1 MMCIEMDNLMTA
13 SNDMLK
19 GDGDEMPLLEIRIAP
34 VGTAT
39 ASFSSYIDRAINRIE
54 EKNLNYQVTPTA
66 TVIEGELDE
75 LMEVAKNI
83 HRDALQNGSDRV
95 ITNISIDDRADKPI
109 ALQQQVRAVHQPNE
123 KEI

>member
-1 MMCIEMDNLMTA
+1 MTA